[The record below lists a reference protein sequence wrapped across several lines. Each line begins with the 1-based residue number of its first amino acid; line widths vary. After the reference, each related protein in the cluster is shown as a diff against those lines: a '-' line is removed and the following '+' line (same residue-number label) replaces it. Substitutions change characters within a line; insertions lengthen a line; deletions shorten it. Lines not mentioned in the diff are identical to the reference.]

1 LQHLEAAIVDAQ
13 SASKGGPSLLLGLLR
28 GMTELARRQAE
39 LGNFAAAEKIGSN
52 IGRYA
57 ADLHRSEPKDSAL
70 PFFAEYLK
78 GITDAT
84 TALYRGDAQAALR
97 ICGEF
102 IPRMRA
108 LVPRS
113 GLDKLWKNASAYYLN
128 DVKARAE
135 FMLGD
140 YAASEQSSREALEAR
155 KHWPVS
161 ATIDKSDQAGQSTR
175 IALALVAQKRGA
187 EARQIIEPVV
197 KFRRDYA
204 ARNHG
209 DQDMQLGLASALYV
223 QALLD
228 TKRRAALLK
237 EAASL
242 LDAVTVEF
250 KTTHTVRE
258 WRDRVRE
265 AVRAPAA
272 QL

>member
-1 LQHLEAAIVDAQ
+1 
-13 SASKGGPSLLLGLLR
+13 
-28 GMTELARRQAE
+28 
-39 LGNFAAAEKIGSN
+39 
-52 IGRYA
+52 
-57 ADLHRSEPKDSAL
+57 
-70 PFFAEYLK
+70 
-78 GITDAT
+78 
-84 TALYRGDAQAALR
+84 
-97 ICGEF
+97 
-102 IPRMRA
+102 
-108 LVPRS
+108 
-113 GLDKLWKNASAYYLN
+113 
-128 DVKARAE
+128 
-135 FMLGD
+135 MLGD

-242 LDAVTVEF
+242 LDAVTVQF